1 MHPVRRRAHR
11 HIRKTNLLAQNTN
24 PRFRID
30 DQVFFSIPSMSPRNQ
45 QTPEQY
51 TVVSVMP
58 VDQSGIFQY
67 RIRPSGAGPQRVAT
81 ELELKR

>member
-1 MHPVRRRAHR
+1 VS
-11 HIRKTNLLAQNTN
+11 QNTN

-45 QTPEQY
+45 QIPEKY

-58 VDQSGIFQY
+58 VDQTGVFQY